1 MPHTITKINSQD
13 HRTKSK
19 ELKTINLLKENI
31 GKYFG
36 KLVVAKISFRQYP
49 ESTNHK

>member
-36 KLVVAKISFRQYP
+36 KLVVAKIS
-49 ESTNHK
+49 